1 MAAMRLDIT
10 PDNLLSAA
18 DRQLINLL
26 SNAVYPVGG
35 AESWA
40 EMPIQWAPQTIRVL
54 IWEESRLVSHVGALV
69 RAATLDGRNV
79 RVGGIGG
86 VMTDPEDQGRGYAKA
101 GLVAMGHHLID
112 KLQVSFSLL
121 FCASNLY
128 SFYGKLGWRLLSIVP
143 LVEQQ
148 GGAVPFTLNRAMVQ
162 DGTGSAPAAGTLDLC
177 GPPW

>member
-1 MAAMRLDIT
+1 MRLDVT
-10 PDNLLSAA
+10 PDHLLSAA

-26 SNAVYPVGG
+26 SDAVYPAGS

-69 RAATLDGRNV
+69 RAAALDGRSV
-79 RVGGIGG
+79 QIGGIGG
-86 VMTDPEDQGRGYAKA
+86 VMTRPGDQGRGYAKA

-112 KLQVSFSLL
+112 ELQISFSLL
-121 FCASNLY
+121 FCASSLY
-128 SFYGKLGWRLLSIVP
+128 SFYEKLDWRLLPIVP

-148 GGAVPFTLNRAMVQ
+148 GRAVPFTLNRAMVQ
-162 DGTGSAPAAGTLDLC
+162 DGIDSAPAAGTLDLC